1 MSAPV
6 PPITRHVGQKK
17 EKERKKKM
25 VGNPTGASN
34 GNRTRVPSLEGWYT
48 SRYTTDAH
56 IGGNKRTRTAD
67 PLLVRQMFSQLSYAP
82 K

>member
-6 PPITRHVGQKK
+6 PPITRYVGQKK
-17 EKERKKKM
+17 KKGRRKM

-48 SRYTTDAH
+48 SRCTTDAH

-67 PLLVRQMFSQLSYAP
+67 PLLVRQMLSQLSYAP